1 MKALAAALLI
11 ASLPA
16 EAATLT
22 VTVEGVTG
30 EGGMLKLGLCDAESF
45 DGKPDH
51 GSIASARA
59 GEMTIKFDALEPG
72 EYAIKAMQDVNMND
86 RIDRNWFGIPVEPYG
101 FSNNPRPFF
110 RGATFDEAKF
120 TLHDGDNAIVIRL
133 R

>member
-1 MKALAAALLI
+1 MKSLAAALMI

-22 VTVEGVTG
+22 VTIEGVTD
-30 EGGMLKLGLCDAESF
+30 EGGMLKIGLCDAGSF

-51 GSIASARA
+51 GAIISAKA
-59 GEMTIKFDALEPG
+59 EETTVKFDGLEPG
-72 EYAIKAMQDVNMND
+72 DYAIKAMQDVNMND
-86 RIDRNWFGIPVEPYG
+86 RIDRNWFGIPIEPYG

-110 RGATFDEAKF
+110 RGATFQEAKF
-120 TLHDGDNAIVIRL
+120 TLHDCSNAIVVRL